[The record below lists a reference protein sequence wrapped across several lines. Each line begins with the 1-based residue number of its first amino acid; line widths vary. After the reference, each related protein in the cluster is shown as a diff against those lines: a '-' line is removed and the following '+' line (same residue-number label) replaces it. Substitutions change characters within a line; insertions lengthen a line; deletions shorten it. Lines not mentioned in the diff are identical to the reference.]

1 MVIQACRRLETVSEL
16 RNGLRSPLKDR
27 PTPLNILPTESGVVA
42 VFLPSVPSQRAL
54 FIHTHP
60 GNISS
65 SNNHIMADTITSPIP
80 FADPTWHQDKSHP
93 FYKDSHRT
101 LQRFLRSYV
110 DSEIAP
116 NVAQWEKQGFVP
128 EENFK
133 KHASLGLLAAAVFP
147 LPLDQLEGITLPGGI
162 SPRGECSNSKVVQ
175 RLTCGKE
182 WDEFH
187 DSIVSLVLVFKCS

>member
-1 MVIQACRRLETVSEL
+1 
-16 RNGLRSPLKDR
+16 
-27 PTPLNILPTESGVVA
+27 
-42 VFLPSVPSQRAL
+42 L
-54 FIHTHP
+54 FVHTQP

-133 KHASLGLLAAAVFP
+133 KHASLGMLATAVFP

-162 SPRGECSNSKVVQ
+162 SPRGERFNSKVVP
-175 RLTCGKE
+175 K
-182 WDEFH
+182 D
-187 DSIVSLVLVFKCS
+187 

>member
-1 MVIQACRRLETVSEL
+1 LFVHTHS
-16 RNGLRSPLKDR
+16 G
-27 PTPLNILPTESGVVA
+27 NIL
-42 VFLPSVPSQRAL
+42 
-54 FIHTHP
+54 
-60 GNISS
+60 S

-162 SPRGECSNSKVVQ
+162 SPRGERSNSKVV
-175 RLTCGKE
+175 RR
-182 WDEFH
+182 D
-187 DSIVSLVLVFKCS
+187 